1 MIKNRLFLFIL
12 FSFVLKLFLARW
24 IPLSADEAY
33 YWVWSQHLQWS
44 YFDHP
49 AMIAWIFSVANKLS
63 FSQEWIR
70 LPGLMFSYLGFFF
83 WYKSFRRYL
92 NQDQL
97 FYWSVLYLVSPLTGI
112 GGFLHTPDLPLMVFY
127 GSSFYFLT
135 QILSRQKAI
144 DYLGLGISLGLGF
157 SSKYHIVL
165 FVLCAVILLTITKQ
179 WVAIRWKYVPLVLMT
194 GLLGSF
200 PVLYWNLQNHF
211 ESFHF
216 QLQHG
221 LGNKSWKPF
230 WTLSY
235 FPGQL
240 LAVFPSYV
248 YFSFFSEKNSKTK
261 TLLCFAWVPL
271 LFFFLTS
278 FRGHVEVNWPIIAY
292 PFIYAL
298 AVLGLEKKF
307 TYISKRFAGWFWSP
321 VIVWMGIILALL
333 LNSFFH
339 FLPKSKLSE
348 PFYFRPL
355 ISVFDRY
362 EHLYAST
369 YQMASYLW
377 FYRQAPVYKLESMSR
392 FDFYDTLPEARPEKL
407 PFYILMD
414 QASELCPPWNEKE
427 YNKEVI
433 EQIGKNFYV
442 LKVSK

>member
-49 AMIAWIFSVANKLS
+49 AMIAWIFSIANKLS
-63 FSQEWIR
+63 LSQEWIR
-70 LPGLMFSYLGFFF
+70 LPGLLFSYLGFFF

-92 NQDQL
+92 NHDQL
-97 FYWSVLYLVSPLTGI
+97 FYWSVLYLLSPLTGI

-127 GSSFYFLT
+127 GASFYFLT
-135 QILSRQKAI
+135 QILSRQIAL

-165 FVLCAVILLTITKQ
+165 FVLCAVILLTMTKQ
-179 WVAIRWKYVPLVLMT
+179 WVAIQWKYVPLVLLT
-194 GLLGSF
+194 GFLGSF
-200 PVLYWNLQNHF
+200 PVLYWNVQNDF

-221 LGNKSWKPF
+221 LGNNSWKPF

-248 YFSFFSEKNSKTK
+248 YFSFFSEKNNRAKG
-261 TLLCFAWVPL
+261 LLCFTWVPL

-307 TYISKRFAGWFWSP
+307 SMITKRFFGWFWIP
-321 VIVWMGIILALL
+321 VAVWMGIILALL
-333 LNSFFH
+333 LNSFLH

-362 EHLYAST
+362 DHLYAST

-377 FYRQAPVYKLESMSR
+377 FYRQEPVYKLESMSR
-392 FDFYDTLPEARPEKL
+392 FDFYDTLPEARPEKF

-414 QASELCPPWNEKE
+414 QTSELCPPWNEKE
-427 YNKEVI
+427 YTKEVI
-433 EQIGKNFYV
+433 EKIGKNFYV
-442 LKVSK
+442 LKVSR